1 MPHFSMDFHYLDP
14 FAAITASLQ
23 FFMSPLKKEEAA
35 GEEEE

>member
-23 FFMSPLKKEEAA
+23 LFMSPLKKEE
-35 GEEEE
+35 GEEEEEE